1 MNILTGNA
9 GVRSETAMVATGHPL
24 AARSA
29 QDMLAAGGSAIDA
42 AIAADAILGV
52 VEPMATGIGGDLLAM
67 LVEPDG
73 TARSYNGT
81 GRAPFSLHADMVE
94 KLPNRR
100 IPERHPLAVTVPGAV
115 RGWYDLHARY
125 GRLPFPQLLAPAI
138 ALAAEG
144 FAVAPVAAREW
155 ALFEP
160 VIKVDPACAELY
172 RAGNVPRQG
181 ERFANPELAAVLR
194 AIAAEGPDA
203 FYLGAPARQAATANR
218 AKGGVL
224 AAEDF
229 ATHRGDFGEPLWRN
243 FRGLT
248 VLECPPNTHG
258 VAVLDALEE
267 LDALALDRDDPGTT
281 IAMVEAMGRALA
293 QAKKTVAD
301 PAGNTVCTVV
311 VDRDGLSVT
320 LMSSIFKRFGS
331 GIAVPGCGFVL
342 QNRGFGFSEPGHING
357 PGPAKRAYHTVIPA
371 AALKDGRFHAGF
383 GVVGG
388 AMQPQ
393 GHVQM
398 LVRLAAWGEELQA
411 AMDAPRW
418 RPEGAKSL
426 AIEPGTPEALTKAL
440 RDAGYTDPVGAGELG
455 GRSDFGG
462 AQFVMRDKSGGLVGA
477 SDKRKDGQ
485 ALGA

>member
-1 MNILTGNA
+1 MNDPA
-9 GVRSETAMVATGHPL
+9 EGVRSDTAMVATGHPL
-24 AARSA
+24 AARA
-29 QDMLAAGGSAIDA
+29 ARDALKAGGSAVDA

-52 VEPMATGIGGDLLAM
+52 VEPMATGIGGDVLAM

-73 TARSYNGT
+73 RAVSYNGT
-81 GRAPFSLHADMVE
+81 GRAPAQLTAAMVE
-94 KLPNRR
+94 PLPTRR
-100 IPERHPLAVTVPGAV
+100 IPERHALSVTVPGAV
-115 RGWYDLHARY
+115 RGWFDLHARH
-125 GRLPFPQLLAPAI
+125 GRLPMAQLLAPAI

-144 FAVAPVAAREW
+144 FSVMPVAAREW

-160 VIKVDPACAELY
+160 VISGDAAAAAMY
-172 RAGNVPRQG
+172 RAGNVPRAG
-181 ERFANPELAAVLR
+181 ERFANPDLAKLLH
-194 AIAAEGPDA
+194 AIAADGADA
-203 FYLGAPARQAATANR
+203 FYLGAPAIRSAEANM

-224 AAEDF
+224 SAQDF
-229 ATHRGDFGEPLWRN
+229 AAHRGDFTEPLRRS

-267 LDALALDRDDPGTT
+267 LDALSLDRDDPATT
-281 IAMVEAMGRALA
+281 LAMVQAVGRGLA
-293 QAKKTVAD
+293 RAKETVAD

-311 VDRDGLSVT
+311 VDSDGLAVT

-331 GIAVPGCGFVL
+331 GIGVPGCGFVL

-357 PGPAKRAYHTVIPA
+357 PGPAKRAYHTVVPA
-371 AALKDGRFHAGF
+371 AALKNGRFHAGF

-398 LVRLAAWGEELQA
+398 MVRLAAWGEKLQA
-411 AMDAPRW
+411 AIDAPRW
-418 RPEGAKSL
+418 RLEGGKTL
-426 AIEPGTPEALTKAL
+426 AIEPGMPDAISRAL
-440 RDAGYTDPVGAGELG
+440 RAAGYTDPDGAGELG

-462 AQFVMRDKSGGLVGA
+462 AQFVLRDQDGSLLGG
-477 SDKRKDGQ
+477 SDKRKDGM
-485 ALGA
+485 ALGI